1 MENKKKNKPLA
12 LTIGGSALFSVILVL
27 AIFPAINA
35 VEQNS
40 ILGEDVA
47 HFKGVITMIHSDKDG
62 NVLSYQQMENLIPN
76 EGLECTADLL
86 FGTTSCVG
94 EAFFQFLAIG
104 TSAIAPADGD
114 LALGAESGTCA
125 RVQDATPT
133 LTLPASG
140 IRAIT
145 LTSVFTGATCEGQ
158 TFAETGVFDASTSGN
173 MLARTLLSSTVTLTS
188 GDSLTINYE
197 VRLNN

>member
-1 MENKKKNKPLA
+1 VEISKKSKPLA
-12 LTIGGSALFSVILVL
+12 FTIGGTVLFSTILVL
-27 AIFPAINA
+27 AFFPVIDA
-35 VEQNS
+35 VQPNI
-40 ILGEDVA
+40 ILAEDA
-47 HFKGVITMIHSDKDG
+47 PQFKGIITMVHADKDG
-62 NVLSYQQMENLIPN
+62 YVLSYQQMENLIPN

-94 EAFFQFLAIG
+94 EAFFQFIALG

-140 IRAIT
+140 VRAIT
-145 LTSVFTGATCEGQ
+145 LTSVFTGGTCEGQ
-158 TFAETGVFDASTSGN
+158 TFAETGVFDALTTGN
-173 MLARTLLSSTVTLTS
+173 MLARTLLSTTVTLTA
-188 GDSLTINYE
+188 GDTLTINYE

>member
-1 MENKKKNKPLA
+1 MEISKKSKPLA
-12 LTIGGSALFSVILVL
+12 FTIGGTVLFSTILVL
-27 AIFPAINA
+27 AFFPVIDA
-35 VEQNS
+35 VQPNI
-40 ILGEDVA
+40 ILAEDA
-47 HFKGVITMIHSDKDG
+47 PQFKGIITMVHADKDG
-62 NVLSYQQMENLIPN
+62 YVLSYQQMENLIPN

-94 EAFFQFLAIG
+94 EAFFQFIALG

-140 IRAIT
+140 VRAIT
-145 LTSVFTGATCEGQ
+145 LTSVFTGGTCEGQ
-158 TFAETGVFDASTSGN
+158 TFAETGVFDALTTGN
-173 MLARTLLSSTVTLTS
+173 MLARTLLSTTVTLTA
-188 GDSLTINYE
+188 GDTLTINYE